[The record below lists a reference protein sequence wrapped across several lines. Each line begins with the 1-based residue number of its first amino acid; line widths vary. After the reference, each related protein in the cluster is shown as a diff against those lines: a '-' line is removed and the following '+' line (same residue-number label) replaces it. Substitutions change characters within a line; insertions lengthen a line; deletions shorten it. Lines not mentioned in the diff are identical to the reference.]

1 VHRDVIYTERTK
13 VLEGEDLRANIFGM
27 AEDELRSLVQT
38 HMPGRN
44 EGVWDVESLVED
56 VKAIFPLSDEATEEI
71 LGGASA
77 DEAEALVL
85 DEAEAAYDAREAGM
99 GAENMRL
106 LERLLLLQTIDR
118 LWVEHLTAMDEMRQG
133 IGLQAY
139 GHQDPLVAY
148 KREAHDMWEQL
159 LEVIRQNIARAIY
172 HVGLAQQPVQPQ
184 PATAAGTPAA
194 ARQPVGAAAG
204 ASMMPA
210 AETLRENRG
219 DAPTTPA
226 PRANGRKIVRNDPC
240 YCGSGKKYKRCHGL
254 AA

>member
-1 VHRDVIYTERTK
+1 MV
-13 VLEGEDLRANIFGM
+13 
-27 AEDELRSLVQT
+27 EDELRDLVRT
-38 HMPGRN
+38 HMPGR
-44 EGVWDVESLVED
+44 ELWDVESLIED
-56 VKAIFPLSDEATEEI
+56 VKAIFPLSDEATEEVTRS
-71 LGGASA
+71 GSA
-77 DEAEALVL
+77 DEVEALVL
-85 DEAEAAYDAREAGM
+85 DEAEAAYDAREAEM
-99 GAENMRL
+99 GADKMRL

-159 LEVIRQNIARAIY
+159 LENIRQNIARAIF
-172 HVGLAQQPVQPQ
+172 HVALQQPAQPQ
-184 PATAAGTPAA
+184 PIAAGAP

-204 ASMMPA
+204 ASSMPSPDS
-210 AETLRENRG
+210 LRENRG
-219 DAPTTPA
+219 GDDATGAAQKT
-226 PRANGRKIVRNDPC
+226 NGRKIGRNDPC